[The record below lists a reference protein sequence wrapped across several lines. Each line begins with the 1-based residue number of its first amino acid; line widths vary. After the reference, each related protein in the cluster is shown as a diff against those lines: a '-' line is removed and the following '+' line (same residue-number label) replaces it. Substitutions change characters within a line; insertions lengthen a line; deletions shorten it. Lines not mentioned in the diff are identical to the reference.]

1 MTDGEGEGRGGDG
14 WRQLREFSL
23 PVALWNYYRKHEIK
37 SLQCSKEKDL
47 IYLPS
52 FYNEVD
58 SGRRS
63 LVQLAGVRQTDSGLR
78 CQRYQKHKYNRI
90 ESATTFYFDYV
101 TSALL

>member
-1 MTDGEGEGRGGDG
+1 M
-14 WRQLREFSL
+14 
-23 PVALWNYYRKHEIK
+23 
-37 SLQCSKEKDL
+37 LQRKDL

-52 FYNEVD
+52 FYNDVD

-90 ESATTFYFDYV
+90 ERSATTLYSDLMASGILPLRAFQSVCQRVLWTF
-101 TSALL
+101 LLSLRGERMGKGYCEKKYPSK